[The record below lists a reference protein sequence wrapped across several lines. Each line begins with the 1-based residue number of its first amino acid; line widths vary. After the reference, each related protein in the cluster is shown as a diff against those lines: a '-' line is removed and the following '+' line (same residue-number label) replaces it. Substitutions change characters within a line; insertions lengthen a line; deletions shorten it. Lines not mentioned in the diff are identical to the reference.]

1 MLRDQSCRGVW
12 TLTVADDSTESHQL
26 RSPAGGGKMGCG
38 KTFIQ
43 REPRDDRIMMEAC
56 LRAVGEKVA
65 NEAGLRQ
72 DRISKMQ
79 IQ

>member
-1 MLRDQSCRGVW
+1 
-12 TLTVADDSTESHQL
+12 
-26 RSPAGGGKMGCG
+26 MGCG

-56 LRAVGEKVA
+56 LRAVGEEVA

-72 DRISKMQ
+72 GRVNEMQ
-79 IQ
+79 VHEQPMTGREKRKFQVSSFLSMPLL

>member
-1 MLRDQSCRGVW
+1 
-12 TLTVADDSTESHQL
+12 
-26 RSPAGGGKMGCG
+26 MGCG

-43 REPRDDRIMMEAC
+43 GELRDDRIMMEAC
-56 LRAVGEKVA
+56 LRAVGEKVG

-72 DRISKMQ
+72 ERISKMQ